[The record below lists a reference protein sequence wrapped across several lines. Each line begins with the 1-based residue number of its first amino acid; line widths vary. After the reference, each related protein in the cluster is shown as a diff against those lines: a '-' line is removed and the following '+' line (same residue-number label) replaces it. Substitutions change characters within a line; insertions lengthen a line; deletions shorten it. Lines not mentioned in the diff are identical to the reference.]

1 MNESTTVNRP
11 GAARTVELV
20 EVGPRDGLQNEAVAI
35 TTESKVALIQQLV
48 DAGLRRIEA
57 VSFVHPQRVPQM
69 ADAEAVMAALPAH
82 DGVTFIGLVLNEKG
96 ALRALQSRVDELGTV
111 VAATD
116 SFGLRNQNQTVA
128 DSVTAAVQVMQL
140 ARRHG
145 RSAQACISVAFGCP
159 FEGRIPI
166 ATIVQIA
173 EKLAAAEPREIAL
186 ADTIGVAVP
195 DEVSELITR
204 VQQAI
209 HPIPIRAH
217 FHNTRNTAIANVWAA
232 IRAGARTIDSSV
244 GGIGGC
250 PFAPR
255 ATGNVATED
264 VLYLLNHSGVT
275 TGVDIDAVIQTA
287 AWCGQLLG
295 RQVPGMVSR
304 AGDFPR
310 PSRSGRES

>member
-1 MNESTTVNRP
+1 
-11 GAARTVELV
+11 
-20 EVGPRDGLQNEAVAI
+20 
-35 TTESKVALIQQLV
+35 
-48 DAGLRRIEA
+48 
-57 VSFVHPQRVPQM
+57 
-69 ADAEAVMAALPAH
+69 
-82 DGVTFIGLVLNEKG
+82 
-96 ALRALQSRVDELGTV
+96 
-111 VAATD
+111 
-116 SFGLRNQNQTVA
+116 
-128 DSVTAAVQVMQL
+128 
-140 ARRHG
+140 
-145 RSAQACISVAFGCP
+145 
-159 FEGRIPI
+159 
-166 ATIVQIA
+166 VQIA
-173 EKLAAAEPREIAL
+173 EKLAAAEPREIVL

-195 DEVSELITR
+195 DEVSELIAR

-209 HPIPIRAH
+209 RPIPIRAH

-232 IRAGARTIDSSV
+232 ISAGARTIDSSV

-310 PSRSGRES
+310 ASRSGRES